1 MNINNKNFKTYDV
14 YRFNTRYPSQ
24 GYSRVGTIQCLD
36 APMEQLLA
44 YATRVF
50 TTLRANEVYVV
61 ANQGELPIYKVNQTM
76 NNLKI
81 NSVSALLESTKANGF
96 IVGSFNTTNGLSFSA
111 EPAVHATAALARQEA
126 KRLAGINP
134 GKYFIFV
141 QIRGGEFVQPLPT
154 STSF

>member
-24 GYSRVGTIQCLD
+24 GYSRVGAIQCLE

-50 TTLRANEVYVV
+50 TTLRANEVYVI
-61 ANQGELPIYKVNQTM
+61 ANQGDLPIYKANQTM

-81 NSVSALLESTKANGF
+81 NSVSCLLEATKANGF
-96 IVGSFNTTNGLSFSA
+96 SVGSFNTTNGLSFSA